1 MGGLGAVGILRMFD
15 ISHLRSHVST
25 HLREILRHLAPQGHG
40 ERLDAT
46 ADAQHR
52 NLTVIGQTGD
62 QEFCVVA
69 LLVDAMQQGRRLLAS
84 PEGIEIAATTEDQ
97 AVDTLQGVDDDVT
110 VCLGGDDDGHA
121 ASRHN
126 GIVITTS

>member
-1 MGGLGAVGILRMFD
+1 MFD
-15 ISHLRSHVST
+15 ISHLRSPVST
-25 HLREILRHLAPQGHG
+25 HLREILRHLASQGHG
-40 ERLDAT
+40 EGLDAT

-110 VCLGGDDDGHA
+110 VCLWGDDDGHA

-126 GIVITTS
+126 GIIIATS